1 MQMKIKPGQYIQK
14 ISEPDEEMK
23 SLSLEEQK
31 VRIANK
37 VKNYLVLSVDNQQ
50 ADVLFMNGTPPLD
63 SQVLTYDEVAAQ
75 YDITEIPLKNVKL
88 TPIYRY
94 CKINSVEGMYEVA
107 LKHEWNGKEF
117 TRPIKH
123 SYWNGSE
130 WADSSEFWNSMEDV
144 NKDDKHSKD

>member
-1 MQMKIKPGQYIQK
+1 MQMKIEPGQYIQK

-23 SLSLEEQK
+23 SLSLAEQQI
-31 VRIANK
+31 RIKNK
-37 VKNYLVLSVDNQQ
+37 VKHYLILSVDDKQI
-50 ADVLFMNGTPPLD
+50 DVLFSNGTPPLD
-63 SQVLTYDEVAAQ
+63 SQVLTYDDVAAQ

-107 LKHEWNGKEF
+107 LKHEWNEKEF

-130 WADSSEFWNSMEDV
+130 WADSSEFWNSMEDI
-144 NKDDKHSKD
+144 NKNDKCSKD

>member
-1 MQMKIKPGQYIQK
+1 MQMKIEPGQYIQK
-14 ISEPDEEMK
+14 ISEPDKEMK

-75 YDITEIPLKNVKL
+75 YDITEIPLKDVKL

-94 CKINSVEGMYEVA
+94 CKINSV
-107 LKHEWNGKEF
+107 
-117 TRPIKH
+117 RPIKH

-130 WADSSEFWNSMEDV
+130 WADSSEFWESMENI
-144 NKDDKHSKD
+144 NK

>member
-1 MQMKIKPGQYIQK
+1 MQMKIEPGHYIQK

-63 SQVLTYDEVAAQ
+63 SQVFTYDEIAAQ
-75 YDITEIPLKNVKL
+75 YDITEIPLKDIKL
-88 TPIYRY
+88 TTIHRY
-94 CKINSVEGMYEVA
+94 CKINSVEGMYVVG

-130 WADSSEFWNSMEDV
+130 WADNSEFWNSMED
-144 NKDDKHSKD
+144 KL

>member
-1 MQMKIKPGQYIQK
+1 MKIEAGQYIQK
-14 ISEPDEEMK
+14 ISESNEEMK

-50 ADVLFMNGTPPLD
+50 VDVLFMNGTPPLD
-63 SQVLTYDEVAAQ
+63 GQVFPYDEVAAL
-75 YDITEIPLKNVKL
+75 YEITEIPLKDVKL

-130 WADSSEFWNSMEDV
+130 WADSSEFWNSMEDIL
-144 NKDDKHSKD
+144 

>member
-1 MQMKIKPGQYIQK
+1 MQMKIQPGQYIKK

-23 SLSLEEQK
+23 SLSLAEQQI
-31 VRIANK
+31 RIKNK
-37 VKNYLVLSVDNQQ
+37 VKHYLILAVDNEQI
-50 ADVLFMNGTPPLD
+50 DGFFFNGTPPLD
-63 SQVLTYDEVAAQ
+63 IQVFTYDEVVAL
-75 YDITEIPLKNVKL
+75 YSITEIPLKNVKL

-117 TRPIKH
+117 TRSIKH

-130 WADSSEFWNSMEDV
+130 WADSSEFWNSMEDI
-144 NKDDKHSKD
+144 NKNDKCRKD

>member
-1 MQMKIKPGQYIQK
+1 MQMKIEPGQYIQK
-14 ISEPDEEMK
+14 ISEPDKEMK

-75 YDITEIPLKNVKL
+75 YDITEIPLKDVKL

-130 WADSSEFWNSMEDV
+130 WADSSEFWESMENI
-144 NKDDKHSKD
+144 NK